1 MDRDTL
7 VHRLAVIIAGDVSL
21 LLDGWTHLVLVS
33 VVEAGT
39 PDMTGFCYAQSGR
52 ATPVAPSDFEIFD
65 VLVQLRR
72 AMAEADGKGPWV
84 AALIRVE
91 RATGR
96 FGVEFEHEDAGRWA
110 VTPQNVQQRAAELA
124 PG

>member
-7 VHRLAVIIAGDVSL
+7 VHRLAVIIAGDASL

-39 PDMTGFCYAQSGR
+39 PDMTGFCYAEGGG

-65 VLVQLRR
+65 VLVQLRS

-96 FGVEFEHEDAGRWA
+96 FGLEFEHEDAGRWA

>member
-7 VHRLAVIIAGDVSL
+7 VHRLAVIIAGDASL

-39 PDMTGFCYAQSGR
+39 PDMTGFCYAEGGR

-65 VLVQLRR
+65 VLVQLRS

-96 FGVEFEHEDAGRWA
+96 FGLEFEHEDAGRWA